1 MRPCT
6 YIILISQIAELGRS
20 PTAGRHKIWSFTPT
34 HSPVLGKR
42 TDPNS
47 HHVLNGLTV
56 DSLVLVQLEE
66 EGKGEKQKGKNSRDG
81 EESGKESSQL
91 VCVVYYSTCC
101 LSVCLPV
108 HEDIDMI

>member
-66 EGKGEKQKGKNSRDG
+66 EGMGEGRKRKRKNKDKEG
-81 EESGKESSQL
+81 SGKESPQQVS
-91 VCVVYYSTCC
+91 VV
-101 LSVCLPV
+101 
-108 HEDIDMI
+108 H